1 MTDVEIMMDD
11 VVGVGQKQAKYKI
24 KDCVFSDFFSMP
36 DNLLQLYQTLH
47 PEDVGVTV
55 EDLKDVTIQNVFVND
70 IYNDLGFRVGE
81 RLVIL
86 VEAMSSWS
94 LNIIIRILLYLASTY
109 QRYINKNELD
119 VYSSTKIHVPKPELY
134 VLYIGDRKGRPE
146 EISFSE
152 EFFDGEPLQVDI
164 KVKMLYGTGE
174 ADVISQYAAYAAVY
188 DEQRKKLGRTREAI
202 VETIRICKERDIM
215 KEYFKQREQEVIT
228 MMMTLYDEEQIR
240 KNHEAQLVRETT
252 QQVTQKVT
260 QQVTETE
267 QQKAVKAVVGA
278 LKRANG
284 SRTDAVEAIVSEYG
298 YSVQQAENEVKK
310 YW

>member
-1 MTDVEIMMDD
+1 MADVEIMRND
-11 VVGVGQKQAKYKI
+11 VVGGVQKKAKHKV
-24 KDCVFSDFFSMP
+24 KDCVFSDFFGMP
-36 DNLLQLYQTLH
+36 ENLLKLYRTLH
-47 PEDVGVTV
+47 PEDTDVTV
-55 EDLKDVTIQNVFVND
+55 EDLKDVTIQNVLVND

-86 VEAMSSWS
+86 LEAMSSWS

-109 QRYINKNELD
+109 QRYINENELD

-134 VLYIGDRKGRPE
+134 VLYIGNRKDRPE

-152 EFFDGEPLQVDI
+152 DFFDGEPIQLDI

-174 ADVISQYAAYAAVY
+174 GDVISQYAAYAAVY
-188 DEQRKKLGRTREAI
+188 DEQRRKHGRTREAI
-202 VETIRICKERDIM
+202 VETIRICKEQDIM

-228 MMMTLYDEEQIR
+228 MFMTLFDEDQIQ
-240 KNHEAQLVRETT
+240 KNHDAQLVRETR
-252 QQVTQKVT
+252 

-278 LKRANG
+278 LKKVNG

-298 YSVQQAENEVKK
+298 YSIQQAENEVKK